1 MKVDKKNT
9 TIKIGD
15 LLRRTRK
22 SLGYTQ
28 EDVAER
34 LDLASRY
41 VSDIERNKTK
51 GSIDTLVKLCN
62 IYHITPTYVLQEY
75 LELKDEFKIDPDL
88 IGFYKLDRR
97 EQEVVLAL
105 IQYMNITKNKVIRKS
120 LYFFLLVNLV
130 YGCGSSSTSYYIFL

>member
-41 VSDIERNKTK
+41 VSEIKQK
-51 GSIDTLVKLCN
+51 
-62 IYHITPTYVLQEY
+62 
-75 LELKDEFKIDPDL
+75 
-88 IGFYKLDRR
+88 
-97 EQEVVLAL
+97 VVL
-105 IQYMNITKNKVIRKS
+105 IHW
-120 LYFFLLVNLV
+120 
-130 YGCGSSSTSYYIFL
+130 